1 MRKLV
6 AGLATTAALALVAST
21 PSPAAARGG
30 HHKSLGDKSL
40 AAVLTSDGN
49 QFDRNWHDYDIVT
62 EAVLAVLA
70 SKPQSPVGILAD
82 GSAPLTAFIPTDRA
96 FQRLVRSLTGS
107 TPRTEREDVL
117 TRWPGWAST
126 PSRPSCSTTS
136 CRRDDHLQAGAQGR
150 RRGAEDR
157 PGRHR
162 HGGRPATGGG
172 SGRCGC
178 WTATRTPATRAC
190 RSQHQ
195 QGQQAD
201 RPRHRP
207 GAAAARP
214 LIRSSGWP
222 PSSPVCRGMAPGQG
236 H

>member
-21 PSPAAARGG
+21 PSPAAAGGSG

-70 SKPQSPVGILAD
+70 SKPNSPVGILTD
-82 GSAPLTAFIPTDRA
+82 GSAPVTAFIPTDRA

-107 TPRTEREDVL
+107 TPHTEKKTFSAVAGLGIDTVETVLLYHVVPGATITYKQALKADGAKLKTAQGGTVKVDVRHWL
-117 TRWPGWAST
+117 VV
-126 PSRPSCSTTS
+126 
-136 CRRDDHLQAGAQGR
+136 QAGAAAGPRSQ
-150 RRGAEDR
+150 R
-157 PGRHR
+157 P
-162 HGGRPATGGG
+162 RPAR
-172 SGRCGC
+172 GRS
-178 WTATRTPATRAC
+178 R
-190 RSQHQ
+190 HQ

-207 GAAAARP
+207 GAATPRP
-214 LIRSSGWP
+214 LI
-222 PSSPVCRGMAPGQG
+222 
-236 H
+236 